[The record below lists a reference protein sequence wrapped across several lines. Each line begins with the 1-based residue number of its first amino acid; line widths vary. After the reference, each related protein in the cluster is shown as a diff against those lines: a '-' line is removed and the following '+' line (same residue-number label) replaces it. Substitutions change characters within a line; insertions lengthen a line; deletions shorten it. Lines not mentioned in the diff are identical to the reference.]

1 MAMSRSLATLANTL
15 ARSSN
20 LRPQDVTLT
29 AACDRVALREAWSRA
44 NGARHELARRLVG
57 GDDHAGVADA
67 ALHELPRGGTR
78 ALGEQSLAGADGH
91 GMRPDVHAVDELFP
105 KQRLD
110 QGAAAPDDHVR
121 AILRLQPAERGGD
134 VARDHARVHPVG
146 LAPGDCAASQDRLL
160 RSVQVRR

>member
-15 ARSSN
+15 HDSN
-20 LRPQDVTLT
+20 LRTQDVTLT
-29 AACDRVALREAWSRA
+29 ACDRVALREAWSRA

-67 ALHELPRGGTR
+67 ALHELPRRRTR

-91 GMRPDVHAVDELFP
+91 GMRPDVYAVDELLP
-105 KQRLD
+105 KQHLN

-121 AILRLQPAERGGD
+121 AVVRLQPAERGGH
-134 VARDHARVHPVG
+134 VARDHLRVHPVG
-146 LAPGDCAASQDRLL
+146 LEGL
-160 RSVQVRR
+160 V